1 MSSIPQREKTLTK
14 KLTSFVISLTIIL
27 LFSGPGY
34 TADHGNTTNQ
44 SFSKAKKL
52 LERQVY
58 HDHRTTFYC
67 GCPFNA
73 DKKIPPCDNYAP
85 KRDNK
90 RSHRLEWEHIVPAHA
105 FGQSFYEWR
114 NGDPECVTRK
124 GKPFKGRNCARK
136 VAIPF
141 RYMEADMYN
150 LVPAIGEINGLRSNY
165 SFAMIPGEKRV
176 FGKCDMEIENK
187 KAEPPPDKRGNIART
202 YFYMD
207 WAYPGH
213 GIISNKNKK
222 LFKAWDKEDPVDA
235 WECERCKRI
244 EGIQGNGNP
253 FVRKACEEKGMW

>member
-150 LVPAIGEINGLRSNY
+150 LVPAIGEINGLRSNLDL
-165 SFAMIPGEKRV
+165 V
-176 FGKCDMEIENK
+176 
-187 KAEPPPDKRGNIART
+187 
-202 YFYMD
+202 
-207 WAYPGH
+207 
-213 GIISNKNKK
+213 ISAH
-222 LFKAWDKEDPVDA
+222 FRA
-235 WECERCKRI
+235 
-244 EGIQGNGNP
+244 
-253 FVRKACEEKGMW
+253 